1 VEAIPVDDIPAE
13 QRDGLGVSA
22 GGNICTVL
30 RRRDTG
36 EYPIGLEY
44 ETTLLFHSLVRP
56 DTAAAVLKQMPGE
69 RRYRTIARLVS
80 DEILQ
85 IELSDGSFAD
95 GVRAH
100 EALFGDRLSPQ
111 LDRLSRSAIDQAV
124 ASPSDSSV
132 ELARRLYSFNATPRS
147 NRWDTLLTRAGPVA
161 RWLGLE
167 PRAAWRE
174 RLSQRYE
181 EYGSTSGA
189 TPWLQWTRREPGPH
203 DGVRHKIY
211 VSPASDQLAE
221 ALPLVAEVC
230 RLMDV
235 PAFKVGATL
244 FGVLR
249 PDKLVVYVQDQA
261 ALWRVAAEL
270 RSALAGVRPHGVPFT
285 AAIDAEGLLSWAMD
299 PADEPMLRPMNQ
311 AWTWRT
317 AIAERLAVSIAHA
330 KGRADASAIV
340 DFALERLRLDGIEPI
355 GWLPG
360 EVWCRP

>member
-1 VEAIPVDDIPAE
+1 MPAE
-13 QRDGLGVSA
+13 QRDGLGLIA
-22 GGNICTVL
+22 GGNVCTVL

-36 EYPIGLEY
+36 VYSIGLDY
-44 ETTLLFHSLVRP
+44 ETTLLFHTLVRP
-56 DTAAAVLKQMPGE
+56 DAAAAVLKQMPGE

-100 EALFGDRLSPQ
+100 TVLFGDRVSPQ

-132 ELARRLYSFNATPRS
+132 ALARRLYAFNGTPRG
-147 NRWDTLLTRAGPVA
+147 NRWDTLAAGAGSVA
-161 RWLGLE
+161 RWLGFD
-167 PRAAWRE
+167 PRATWLD
-174 RLSQRYE
+174 RLSRRYD
-181 EYGSTSGA
+181 EYGSISGA
-189 TPWLQWTRREPGPH
+189 TPWMQWTRRDVGPR
-203 DGVRHKIY
+203 DGARHKIY
-211 VSPASDQLAE
+211 VSPAPDRLAE
-221 ALPLVAEVC
+221 VLPLVADVC

-261 ALWRVAAEL
+261 ALWRVADEL

-285 AAIDAEGLLSWAMD
+285 AAIDAGGLLSWAMD
-299 PADEPMLRPMNQ
+299 PAGEPMFRTMNQ

-317 AIAERLAVSIAHA
+317 AVAERLAISIARA

-360 EVWCRP
+360 ELWCRP